1 MRTSSKVS
9 KVFQNYNN
17 AKLVLQAQVLYLN
30 LLISFDLH
38 QNSGLHILEYILTL
52 YSPLEK
58 QKLLRNNI
66 NNNNNT
72 IAKSQIFKQK
82 YFAKPI

>member
-1 MRTSSKVS
+1 MRISSKVS

-72 IAKSQIFKQK
+72 ITKSQIFKQK

>member
-1 MRTSSKVS
+1 MRISSKVS
-9 KVFQNYNN
+9 KVFQIDNKD
-17 AKLVLQAQVLYLN
+17 KLVLQAQVLYLN
-30 LLISFDLH
+30 VLISFDLH

-52 YSPLEK
+52 YSPSEK

-72 IAKSQIFKQK
+72 ITKSQIFKQK

>member
-1 MRTSSKVS
+1 M
-9 KVFQNYNN
+9 FQNDSND
-17 AKLVLQAQVLYLN
+17 KLVLQAQVLYLN

-38 QNSGLHILEYILTL
+38 QNLGLHILEYILTL

-72 IAKSQIFKQK
+72 ITKSQIFKQK

>member
-1 MRTSSKVS
+1 MRISSKVS

-38 QNSGLHILEYILTL
+38 QNLGLHILEYILTL

-72 IAKSQIFKQK
+72 ITKSQIFKQK